1 LAWTLRF
8 DPRFERDLR
17 KLDRGVQRRIV
28 SYLEQ
33 RVAPVADP
41 KSMGHALSHDLV
53 GHWRYRVGDYRIIC
67 RFEEAVLVI
76 VAVAVG
82 HRSTVY
88 DR

>member
-17 KLDRGVQRRIV
+17 KLDGDVQRRIV
-28 SYLEQ
+28 SYMEQ
-33 RVAPVADP
+33 RVASAADP
-41 KSMGHALSHDLV
+41 KSFGHSLSHDLA

-67 RFEEAVLVI
+67 RFEDAALVI
-76 VAVAVG
+76 VAVAIG
-82 HRSTVY
+82 HRSIVY